1 MKRTSFIH
9 LSHALSALLLLGA
22 APAFALDIMV
32 SAASSLTNAFN
43 EIGKAYERER
53 QDMRVLFNFGASGVL
68 LQQISRGAP
77 VDVLAT
83 ADQETMERAQTQNL
97 IYRESRANFAAN
109 KLLLVAPGGATS
121 KLANLQGL
129 ANPDVKRIAVGN
141 PESVPVGRY
150 AKAALEKAGLW
161 EQLTSKLIFTQ
172 NVRQSLDYVARGEV
186 DAGFVYATDAA
197 MAPVKIQSVLETP
210 TERPIVYPIAVVKGF
225 GNERTAR
232 DFIAFVQSETGQKIL
247 AKYGFLKP

>member
-43 EIGKAYERER
+43 EIGKAYEREH

-109 KLLLVAPGGATS
+109 SGFEEWAVRAATGVS
-121 KLANLQGL
+121 PFGSLSR
-129 ANPDVKRIAVGN
+129 VKSTRRREI
-141 PESVPVGRY
+141 R
-150 AKAALEKAGLW
+150 
-161 EQLTSKLIFTQ
+161 
-172 NVRQSLDYVARGEV
+172 VRS
-186 DAGFVYATDAA
+186 
-197 MAPVKIQSVLETP
+197 
-210 TERPIVYPIAVVKGF
+210 
-225 GNERTAR
+225 
-232 DFIAFVQSETGQKIL
+232 
-247 AKYGFLKP
+247 